1 MKIMPQFDEEVI
13 KSIDYDEAM
22 VASAAVA
29 ASEFSTINDLEVNFY
44 AGPDGTNVDGYIDLE
59 TGKVVDSAL
68 LASAVSSSGGR
79 FIIPVAV
86 PTETSSGDERSFK
99 KNSITTRNLPLPL
112 MWQIKTGAGH
122 DGAVVVGRIDSIE
135 TTDAGLRNARGVFDV
150 GPHGREAERMVRGGF
165 LRGVS
170 VDLDKFEAQVEP
182 QVEDKSFDTK
192 AEAED
197 AAKKAKNSIKND
209 KIVVESAR
217 LMGITI
223 VPKPAFQEC
232 YIMIDEEPS
241 LELELAPLEDGV
253 YEETPED
260 YEYQLATIAASAAP
274 IVPPKSWFKDPSLNG
289 PTPLN
294 ITDDGRV
301 FGHIAAWQTSHI
313 GMPGRNVKPPRSAS
327 QYAYFRNGVL
337 RTDEGDIQVGQLT
350 LAGGHAS
357 LQASADEAIKHYDDT
372 ASAVADVVAG
382 EDQFGIWV
390 AGSLRPDVTPA
401 QIRAFRASSPSGD
414 WRPINGRLELVAVC
428 QVNVPGFPIARA
440 ITASGGVPGALVAAG
455 AAYLAELREN
465 NKIEALD
472 RRINQLEKTTL
483 SADIDSAR
491 TRMSSIVAA
500 RNAELSAKAESAR
513 ARMASIKTAEQA
525 ELSAKVA
532 QLREKFNSR

>member
-1 MKIMPQFDEEVI
+1 MPNFDEETV
-13 KSIDYDEAM
+13 KSLPYDEAM

-29 ASEFSTINDLEVNFY
+29 ASEFSTINEIETALY
-44 AGPDGTNVDGYIDLE
+44 AAPAGTGIGGYMELSTGTVVDGAI
-59 TGKVVDSAL
+59 
-68 LASAVSSSGGR
+68 LASAVVPSGGL

-86 PTETSSGDERSFK
+86 PTEVSSGDERSFK

-122 DGAVVVGRIDSIE
+122 EGSVVVGRIDSIE
-135 TTDAGLRNARGVFDV
+135 TTENGLANARGVFDV
-150 GPHGREAERMVRGGF
+150 GPYGREAERMVRGGF

-170 VDLDKFEAQVEP
+170 VDLDKFEAEVEEEP
-182 QVEDKSFDTK
+182 VTEMSKKDDLP
-192 AEAED
+192 
-197 AAKKAKNSIKND
+197 AKKQNSIKNE
-209 KIVVESAR
+209 KIVVDSAR

-232 YIMIDEEPS
+232 YIMIEEEPT
-241 LELELAPLEDGV
+241 LDLEDLPLVEGI
-253 YEETPED
+253 YEEVPED
-260 YEYQLATIAASAAP
+260 YEYQLAALAASAAP
-274 IVPPKSWFKDPSLNG
+274 IVPPKSWFKDPGLSQA
-289 PTPLN
+289 TPLT
-294 ITDDGRV
+294 ITDDGKV

-313 GMPGRNVKPPRSAS
+313 GMPGRGVKPPRSAS

-337 RTDEGDIQVGQLT
+337 RTDEGDVQVGQLT

-357 LQASADEAIKHYDDT
+357 LSASADEAIKHYDDT

-390 AGSLRPDVTPA
+390 SGSLRPDVTPS

-455 AAYLAELREN
+455 AAYLAELREE
-465 NKIEALD
+465 NKLAEID
-472 RRINQLEKTTL
+472 RRLSKVEKNTF
-483 SADIDSAR
+483 SIDIANAR
-491 TRMSSIVAA
+491 GRMGAVVAQ
-500 RNAELSAKAESAR
+500 RNAELSAKADAAR
-513 ARMASIKTAEQA
+513 NRMMSVRQNEDA
-525 ELSAKVA
+525 ELAASVA
-532 QLREKFNSR
+532 RLRAKFNS

>member
-1 MKIMPQFDEEVI
+1 MPQFDEETV
-13 KSIDYDEAM
+13 KSLNYDEAM

-29 ASEFSTINDLEVNFY
+29 ASEFATTNDMEPSLYTFDEKIGQY
-44 AGPDGTNVDGYIDLE
+44 RDQDGY
-59 TGKVVDSAL
+59 GPVVSAIM
-68 LASAVSSSGGR
+68 ASGVVSSGGR

-86 PTETSSGDERSFK
+86 PTEVSSGDERSFK

-122 DGAVVVGRIDSIE
+122 EGSVVVGRIDSIE
-135 TTDAGLRNARGVFDV
+135 TTEAGLRNARGVFDV
-150 GPHGREAERMVRGGF
+150 GPFGREAERMVRGGF

-170 VDLDKFEAQVEP
+170 VDLDKFEAEVAEP
-182 QVEDKSFDTK
+182 
-192 AEAED
+192 D
-197 AAKKAKNSIKND
+197 AAELAAESDKKKSNSIKNE
-209 KIVVESAR
+209 KIVVDSAR

-232 YIMIDEEPS
+232 YIMIEEEPT
-241 LELELAPLEDGV
+241 LELEELPLTDGV

-274 IVPPKSWFKDPSLNG
+274 IIPPKAWFKDPGLSR
-289 PTPLN
+289 PTPLT
-294 ITDDGRV
+294 ITDDGKV
-301 FGHIAAWQTSHI
+301 FGHIASWQTSHI
-313 GMPGRNVKPPRSAS
+313 GMGRGVKPPRSAS
-327 QYAYFRNGVL
+327 QYAYFRTGEL

-357 LQASADEAIKHYDDT
+357 LQASAEEAVKHYDDT

-390 AGSLRPDVTPA
+390 AGALRPEVTPS

-455 AAYLAELREN
+455 AAYLAELREAD
-465 NKIEALD
+465 KFAALE
-472 RRINQLEKTTL
+472 RRLNAVEKSTL
-483 SADIDSAR
+483 SVDVDAAR
-491 TRMSSIVAA
+491 ARMSNLMTQ
-500 RNAELSAKAESAR
+500 RNAELSARADAAR
-513 ARMASIKTAEQA
+513 ARMMSVRQNEDA
-525 ELSAKVA
+525 ELQTKLA
-532 QLREKFNSR
+532 QLRAKFNS

>member
-1 MKIMPQFDEEVI
+1 LKIMPRFDEKNV
-13 KSIDYDEAM
+13 KSLEYGEAM
-22 VASAAVA
+22 VASAMLSA
-29 ASEFSTINDLEVNFY
+29 NDFCALEGVEVQVY
-44 AGPDGTNVDGYIDLE
+44 TKEEIAPV
-59 TGKVVDSAL
+59 
-68 LASAVSSSGGR
+68 LACGVESSGAR
-79 FIIPVAV
+79 FIIPLAV
-86 PTETSSGDERSFK
+86 PEEHASGDERSFEK
-99 KNSITTRNLPLPL
+99 GALTSRDLPLPL

-135 TTDAGLRNARGVFDV
+135 RLENGLGNARGVFDV
-150 GPHGREAERMVRGGF
+150 GPYGREAERMVRGGF

-170 VDLDKFEAQVEP
+170 VDLDKFKAQVQSNDSDNEL
-182 QVEDKSFDTK
+182 S
-192 AEAED
+192 
-197 AAKKAKNSIKND
+197 KKDENSIEND
-209 KIVVESAR
+209 PILVKEAR

-232 YIMIDEEPS
+232 YIMIEEEPTLT
-241 LELELAPLEDGV
+241 LEELPLVEGI
-253 YEETPED
+253 YEEIPED
-260 YEYQLATIAASAAP
+260 YDYQLAAIAASAAP
-274 IVPPKSWFKDPSLNG
+274 IVPPKSWFKDPGLTQA
-289 PTPLN
+289 TPLT
-294 ITDDGRV
+294 ITDDGQV

-313 GMPGRNVKPPRSAS
+313 GMPGRHVKPPRSAS

-337 RTDEGDIQVGQLT
+337 RTDEGDVQVGQLT

-390 AGSLRPDVTPA
+390 AGSLRPEVTPS

-465 NKIEALD
+465 NKIESLED
-472 RRINQLEKTTL
+472 RINRIEKTTL
-483 SADIDSAR
+483 SADVEAAR
-491 TRMSSIVAA
+491 SRMSGVLAQ
-500 RNAELSAKAESAR
+500 RNAELSARAAEAR
-513 ARMASIKTAEQA
+513 ARMSAKKNAEAA
-525 ELSAKVA
+525 ELSSKVA
-532 QLREKFNSR
+532 ELRAKFNSR

>member
-1 MKIMPQFDEEVI
+1 MPNFDEEIV
-13 KSIDYDEAM
+13 KSLDYDVAM

-29 ASEFSTINDLEVNFY
+29 ASEFATINEIETTLYTFDKELGQYRDN
-44 AGPDGTNVDGYIDLE
+44 DGNAP
-59 TGKVVDSAL
+59 VVASII
-68 LASAVSSSGGR
+68 ASAVVPSGGR

-86 PTETSSGDERSFK
+86 PTEISSGDERSFK

-112 MWQIKTGAGH
+112 MWQIKTGSGH
-122 DGAVVVGRIDSIE
+122 EGSVVVGRIDSIE
-135 TTDAGLRNARGVFDV
+135 TTENGLANARGVFDV
-150 GPHGREAERMVRGGF
+150 GPYGREAERMVRGQF

-170 VDLDKFEAQVEP
+170 VDLDKFEAE
-182 QVEDKSFDTK
+182 VEDEAFDTK
-192 AEAED
+192 ED
-197 AAKKAKNSIKND
+197 AEKAAKKNSIKNE

-232 YIMIDEEPS
+232 YIMIEEEPT
-241 LELELAPLEDGV
+241 LELEELPLIEGIF
-253 YEETPED
+253 EEIPED
-260 YEYQLATIAASAAP
+260 YEYQLAALAASAAP
-274 IVPPKSWFKDPSLNG
+274 VVPPKTWFKDPGLNQA
-289 PTPLN
+289 TPLT
-294 ITDDGRV
+294 ITDDGKV
-301 FGHIAAWQTSHI
+301 YGHIAAWQTSHI
-313 GMPGRNVKPPRSAS
+313 GMPGRGVKPPRSAS

-390 AGSLRPDVTPA
+390 AGALRPEVTPS

-455 AAYLAELREN
+455 AAYLAELREET
-465 NKIEALD
+465 KVADLD
-472 RRINQLEKTTL
+472 RRLAKIEKSSFT
-483 SADIDSAR
+483 ADIESAR
-491 TRMSSIVAA
+491 GRMGALVAQ
-500 RNAELSAKAESAR
+500 RNAELSSKANAAR
-513 ARMASIKTAEQA
+513 ARMMTVKQSDES
-525 ELSAKVA
+525 ELQTKLA
-532 QLREKFNSR
+532 QLRAKFNS

>member
-1 MKIMPQFDEEVI
+1 MPQIDEEIVKSLTFDE
-13 KSIDYDEAM
+13 SM
-22 VASAAVA
+22 VASAAEAAFTFAHAQGFEVPVYTFDKELGQYQDDKGSEPVVA
-29 ASEFSTINDLEVNFY
+29 S
-44 AGPDGTNVDGYIDLE
+44 
-59 TGKVVDSAL
+59 L
-68 LASAVSSSGGR
+68 LASAVESSGAK
-79 FIIPVAV
+79 FIIPLAI
-86 PTETSSGDERSFK
+86 PTGLASGDERSFE
-99 KNSITTRNLPLPL
+99 KNSITSRNLPLPL
-112 MWQIKTGAGH
+112 MWQIKTSGGH
-122 DGAVVVGRIDSIE
+122 DGSVVVGRIDSYEVFEDGSI
-135 TTDAGLRNARGVFDV
+135 GNVRGVFDIGV
-150 GPHGREAERMVRGGF
+150 FGREAERMVRGQF

-170 VDLDKFEAQVEP
+170 VDLDKFKAQVE
-182 QVEDKSFDTK
+182 EETFDTEEEADK
-192 AEAED
+192 AS
-197 AAKKAKNSIKND
+197 KKNTIENE
-209 KIVVESAR
+209 KITVKAAR

-232 YIMIDEEPS
+232 FIMIEEEPT
-241 LELELAPLEDGV
+241 LELEEAPFAEGI
-253 YEETPED
+253 YEEISED
-260 YEYQLATIAASAAP
+260 YEYQLASIAASAAP
-274 IVPPKSWFKDPSLNG
+274 IVPPKSWFKDPALNQA
-289 PTPLN
+289 TPLT

-390 AGSLRPDVTPA
+390 AGSLRPEVTPS

-455 AAYLAELREN
+455 AAYLAEIRETS
-465 NKIEALD
+465 KIEALD
-472 RRINQLEKTTL
+472 RRLNQLEKTTL
-483 SADIDSAR
+483 SADVDVAR
-491 TRMSSIVAA
+491 NRMAA
-500 RNAELSAKAESAR
+500 LVTTRNAELSTKAQAAR
-513 ARMASIKTAEQA
+513 ARMATMKTSEEA
-525 ELSAKVA
+525 ELSNKLA
-532 QLREKFNSR
+532 QLRAKFNTR

>member
-1 MKIMPQFDEEVI
+1 MKILPNLDENLI
-13 KSIDYDEAM
+13 KAIDYDSAM
-22 VASAAVA
+22 VASAVLSAETFA
-29 ASEFSTINDLEVNFY
+29 AENNIDVKIYRPSEVPAITIEEALTAC
-44 AGPDGTNVDGYIDLE
+44 AGVE
-59 TGKVVDSAL
+59 
-68 LASAVSSSGGR
+68 SSGSH
-79 FIIPVAV
+79 FIIPLAV
-86 PTETSSGDERSFK
+86 PTGVSSGDERSFK
-99 KNSITTRNLPLPL
+99 KDSITTRDLPLPL
-112 MWQIKTGAGH
+112 MWQIKTSSGH
-122 DGAVVVGRIDSIE
+122 DGSVVVGRIDSIE
-135 TTDAGLRNARGVFDV
+135 TSDAGLVNARGVFDV
-150 GPHGREAERMVRGGF
+150 GPYGREAERMVRGQF

-170 VDLDKFEAQVEP
+170 VDLDKFEAEVEEP
-182 QVEDKSFDTK
+182 SDEEKELAGK
-192 AEAED
+192 
-197 AAKKAKNSIKND
+197 KNSIKNE

-232 YIMIDEEPS
+232 FIMIEEEPT
-241 LELELAPLEDGV
+241 LELEELPLPEGI

-260 YEYQLATIAASAAP
+260 YEYQLASLAASAAP
-274 IVPPKSWFKDPSLNG
+274 IVPPKAWFKNPGLSQA
-289 PTPLN
+289 TPLT
-294 ITDDGRV
+294 ITDEGMV

-357 LQASADEAIKHYDDT
+357 LQASAEEAIKHYDDT

-390 AGSLRPDVTPA
+390 AGALRPDVTPS

-465 NKIEALD
+465 SKMEDIE
-472 RRINQLEKTTL
+472 RRLASIEQSTL
-483 SADIDSAR
+483 SADADSVR
-491 TRMSSIVAA
+491 SRMAGLVAQ
-500 RNAELSAKAESAR
+500 RNAELSDKADALR
-513 ARMASIKTAEQA
+513 ARMMTTRNNEEA
-525 ELSAKVA
+525 ELQAKLS
-532 QLREKFNSR
+532 QLRAKFNS

>member
-1 MKIMPQFDEEVI
+1 MPQIDEEIV
-13 KSIDYDEAM
+13 KSLAYDEAM
-22 VASAAVA
+22 VASAATSAEQFSIDHGIDITLYTLDEELGMYVDDKGNEPVVA
-29 ASEFSTINDLEVNFY
+29 S
-44 AGPDGTNVDGYIDLE
+44 
-59 TGKVVDSAL
+59 L
-68 LASAVSSSGGR
+68 LASAVESSGGR
-79 FIIPVAV
+79 FIIPIAI
-86 PTETSSGDERSFK
+86 PTETSSGDERSFN
-99 KNSITTRNLPLPL
+99 KNSITSRDLPLPL
-112 MWQIKTGAGH
+112 MWQIKTGSGH
-122 DGAVVVGRIDSIE
+122 DGSVVVGRIDTLE
-135 TTDAGLRNARGVFDV
+135 VFDDGTVGNVRGVFDV
-150 GPHGREAERMVRGGF
+150 GPFGREAERMVRGGF

-170 VDLDKFEAQVEP
+170 VDLDKFKAQVEEP
-182 QVEDKSFDTK
+182 SDEDKELSDKDKNTIENEKITVK
-192 AEAED
+192 A
-197 AAKKAKNSIKND
+197 
-209 KIVVESAR
+209 AR

-232 YIMIDEEPS
+232 FIMIEEEPT
-241 LELELAPLEDGV
+241 LVIEEAPLVDGI
-253 YEETPED
+253 YEEIPED
-260 YEYQLATIAASAAP
+260 YEHQLASIAASAAP
-274 IVPPKSWFKDPSLNG
+274 MVPPKSWFKNPSLNQA
-289 PTPLN
+289 TPLT
-294 ITDDGRV
+294 ITDEGKV

-357 LQASADEAIKHYDDT
+357 LSASADEAIKHYDDT

-390 AGSLRPDVTPA
+390 AGSLRPEVTPS

-472 RRINQLEKTTL
+472 RRLNKLEKTTL
-483 SADIDSAR
+483 SADVDVAR
-491 TRMSSIVAA
+491 TRMSSLVSA
-500 RNAELSAKAESAR
+500 RNAELSSKAQAAR
-513 ARMASIKTAEQA
+513 TRMATMKTAEEA
-525 ELSAKVA
+525 ELSNKLA
-532 QLREKFNSR
+532 QLRAKFNN